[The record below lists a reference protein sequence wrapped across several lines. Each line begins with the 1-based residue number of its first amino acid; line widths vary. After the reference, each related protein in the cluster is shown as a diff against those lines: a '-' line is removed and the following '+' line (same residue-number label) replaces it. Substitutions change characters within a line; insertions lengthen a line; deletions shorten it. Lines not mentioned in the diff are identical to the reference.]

1 MKSSYHWVWRAILNI
16 LKRARSEIYFVNSI
30 LRFSCIAYL
39 FNFKGMEPKGFR
51 CPMPCENA
59 NNATYADIPEEWM
72 FPYDSETEEYDY
84 CNPYKFDE
92 SMINKPCQNDS
103 FIMEEEKFDIEN
115 CQSK

>member
-1 MKSSYHWVWRAILNI
+1 M
-16 LKRARSEIYFVNSI
+16 
-30 LRFSCIAYL
+30 RFSCIAYL

-103 FIMEEEKFDIEN
+103 FIMEEEKFDIELF
-115 CQSK
+115 QAKGGAILGHVTKSKITIDDNDGKKLYFNLT